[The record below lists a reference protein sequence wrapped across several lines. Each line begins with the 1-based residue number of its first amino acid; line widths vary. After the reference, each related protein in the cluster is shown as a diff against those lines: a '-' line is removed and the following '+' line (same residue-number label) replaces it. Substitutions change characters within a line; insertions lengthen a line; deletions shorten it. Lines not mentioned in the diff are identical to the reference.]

1 VSARLIIIGGPLQG
15 EMFPL
20 TATGLTIGRESGND
34 VVVKDRSLSRRHCRL
49 RAESGSFKICDLGSR
64 NGTFLNG
71 IPVKEHTL
79 RDRDEI
85 SLGSSVLLFR
95 VDTER
100 RAEQSAVEVQE
111 HDQETIEET
120 TVLRREHALY
130 LNPDKISAALPQEDR
145 VARNLNLLLK
155 IASRISGIRDCES
168 LAWQLLGLT
177 FDAIPAE
184 RGAVLLLDNDSDE
197 FSAAAAWNRAS
208 GPAHPVQVNGALVR
222 QVLRERIAVL
232 QPEVAAD
239 MVEGLRND
247 AAHPQRSI
255 LSVPLA
261 VAGEKVM
268 GAFYFD
274 AESSRYR
281 FDEHDLQLAV
291 GIAGIASLALENARH
306 IERLQDE
313 NHRLNAELHL
323 QHNMV
328 GQSPSMQQVFR
339 FIARVAGSESTVL
352 LQGES
357 GTGKELVARGIHR
370 NSTRATGPYVAINC
384 AALTE
389 TLLESEL
396 FGHEKGAFTGA
407 HAMKKG
413 KVEVAGGGCL
423 FLDEVGELAP
433 GLQGKLLR
441 VLQER
446 EFERVGGTHTIK
458 TDFRLIAA
466 TNKNLEEAVQRGA
479 FRPDLF
485 YRLNVVTLTMPPLR
499 ERHEDILLLADYFI
513 NQLSKKCK
521 TQPRPLSAAAREC
534 LLHYSW
540 PGNVRELENAIERAL
555 VLGSADS
562 ILPEDLP
569 DALLE
574 SRSGEQAE
582 GEYHVAVKD
591 AKKRLILQA
600 LERSRGS
607 CTEAAKL
614 LGLHPN
620 YLHRLIRNLGI
631 PPEAKSVKGRA

>member
-1 VSARLIIIGGPLQG
+1 LIIIDGPLRG
-15 EMFPL
+15 ETFPL
-20 TATGLTIGRESGND
+20 TATGLSIGRESGND
-34 VVVKDRSLSRRHCRL
+34 VVVRDRSLSRRHCRL
-49 RAESGSFKICDLGSR
+49 SAASGSFKICDLGSR

-71 IPVKEHTL
+71 IPVTENKL
-79 RDRDEI
+79 RDRDQI

-95 VDTER
+95 VENER
-100 RAEQSAVEVQE
+100 RIEQPAVEVQE
-111 HDQETIEET
+111 HDQETAET
-120 TVLRREHALY
+120 VTLRREHALY
-130 LNPDKISAALPQEDR
+130 PHPDKFSAALSQQDR
-145 VARNLNLLLK
+145 VARNLNLLLT

-222 QVLRERIAVL
+222 QVLRERIAVVE
-232 QPEVAAD
+232 PEVAPD
-239 MVEGLRND
+239 LRNY

-255 LSVPLA
+255 LSVPLSI
-261 VAGEKVM
+261 AGEKVM

-274 AESSRYR
+274 AECSRYR

-306 IERLQDE
+306 IQRLQDE
-313 NHRLNAELHL
+313 NHRLSAELHL

-328 GQSPSMQQVFR
+328 GKSPNMQQVFR

-389 TLLESEL
+389 SLLESEL

-407 HAMKKG
+407 HATTKG
-413 KVEVAGGGCL
+413 KVEVASGGCL

-433 GLQGKLLR
+433 SLQGKLLR

-446 EFERVGGTHTIK
+446 EFERVGGTRTIK
-458 TDFRLIAA
+458 ADFRLIAA

-479 FRPDLF
+479 FRQDLF
-485 YRLNVVTLTMPPLR
+485 YRLNVVSLTMPPLR
-499 ERHEDILLLADYFI
+499 ERREDIPLLADYFI

-521 TQPRPLSAAAREC
+521 AQPRPLSAAAREC
-534 LLHYSW
+534 LLNYSW

-555 VLGSADS
+555 VLGSAGS

-574 SRSGEQAE
+574 SRSSEQAE
-582 GEYHVAVKD
+582 GEYHSAVKD

-600 LERSRGS
+600 LKRSRGS

-620 YLHRLIRNLGI
+620 YLHRLIHNLGI
-631 PPEAKSVKGRA
+631 PPEAKSVKGRP